1 MVSSEW
7 GHMHTYT
14 HKNISLFCSVFE
26 CMQCVIFYII
36 YALTQGRPPCALLL
50 RPSLSE
56 TDRRYEDC
64 KALIVFAQ
72 SCSLSLWAHM
82 CFTQSQHPHSL
93 FFFSSFESY
102 STVWYNYTV
111 SLDTAS
117 STRPLLLCTHAWHML
132 LFCPCVHSWRIKHQT
147 GCSCSTT
154 SKCVSSYVWRL
165 RKDGDWPCVY
175 VMDVRQCRGG
185 DRADKIKR
193 AQCFVMRGPMWVSE
207 EDGSHYEQ
215 AAVSGK

>member
-165 RKDGDWPCVY
+165 TLCVCDGCKAVQRGRQSGQDKESSVLRDEGAYVSVRGRWQPLRASRCKRKI
-175 VMDVRQCRGG
+175 
-185 DRADKIKR
+185 A
-193 AQCFVMRGPMWVSE
+193 
-207 EDGSHYEQ
+207 
-215 AAVSGK
+215 